1 MPARPSPLFAPLP
14 PSSMHPKG
22 FAEAYMH
29 GELTVDDL
37 TTLLKVRDDSYNH
50 AGVLHVSP
58 RTH

>member
-1 MPARPSPLFAPLP
+1 
-14 PSSMHPKG
+14 MHPKG